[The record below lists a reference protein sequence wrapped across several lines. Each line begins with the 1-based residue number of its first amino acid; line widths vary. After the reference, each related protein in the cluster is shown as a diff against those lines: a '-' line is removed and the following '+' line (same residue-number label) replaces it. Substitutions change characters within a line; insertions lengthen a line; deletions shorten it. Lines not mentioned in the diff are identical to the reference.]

1 MPYKNNKFKDVRN
14 NIDEESELS
23 GAFSSISDT
32 QKYFKYII
40 KKHKILTDKPSVE
53 IYINRIQK
61 GVIFRIKYGFYL
73 ELLVLETTK
82 RLGDTEKKKSRS
94 KMVRIYHVWKTLS
107 SY

>member
-40 KKHKILTDKPSVE
+40 KKHKILTEKPSVE
-53 IYINRIQK
+53 ISTEFK
-61 GVIFRIKYGFYL
+61 KELYL
-73 ELLVLETTK
+73 ELNM
-82 RLGDTEKKKSRS
+82 GF
-94 KMVRIYHVWKTLS
+94 ILS
-107 SY
+107 SWHSRLRNDLAILRKKNQGQKW